1 MAKICS
7 SCLRILEQKNTTLP
21 PLSIAAGVDFGVPS
35 RIGLPP
41 LSLAEQYVIARARL
55 YASIV
60 KLTAGNSAE
69 QQNFRKGH
77 VITFPQQE
85 SADLIAEHARAN
97 NLNDDGVY
105 PRIEGLR
112 ESISVLFVGAKAQW
126 KSLVPDKSGHRLG
139 HVQELQVRSDVVMRW
154 LRALK
159 ALNPYY
165 KNITIDDS
173 PETCAAL
180 DHVSD
185 EIIRQADTDYSETA
199 IAMDRIATAEYRT
212 DCGLHAAEPKENL
225 EMPSTGP
232 LPSVFLH
239 KSAHNTTGSNS
250 AAAHVLK
257 SVNMTL
263 SDDGYLRAENEDY
276 QDIVGDNDS
285 QFRQDVK
292 NRVMVSEDELST
304 ASTSRMTELST
315 GRVNI
320 PVGNEPMNEFEE
332 NPNLQYSVFPFLFV
346 LGRGLRKQGSVPIG
360 DSRHLLLQ
368 FTCNFATCPRLIFF
382 LFDQLQRHAAS
393 RTIAARFRNTTE
405 SLDKLQNWVGDPKFM
420 EELKRAMIKPE
431 SKEAK
436 SLLAKITPHIK
447 TISSEVPY
455 SPAQRKA
462 SMAHLYSMAHH
473 FGLPSVFITYAPDF
487 TNGVLNL
494 RMAIPSTDNKSIPAS
509 DDGLL
514 DALRSQQTVHK
525 DIKLT
530 HGTLMF

>member
-1 MAKICS
+1 
-7 SCLRILEQKNTTLP
+7 
-21 PLSIAAGVDFGVPS
+21 
-35 RIGLPP
+35 
-41 LSLAEQYVIARARL
+41 
-55 YASIV
+55 
-60 KLTAGNSAE
+60 
-69 QQNFRKGH
+69 
-77 VITFPQQE
+77 
-85 SADLIAEHARAN
+85 
-97 NLNDDGVY
+97 
-105 PRIEGLR
+105 
-112 ESISVLFVGAKAQW
+112 
-126 KSLVPDKSGHRLG
+126 
-139 HVQELQVRSDVVMRW
+139 MRW

-257 SVNMTL
+257 SVNMTP

-285 QFRQDVK
+285 QFQQDVK
-292 NRVMVSEDELST
+292 NRERVSEDELST

-315 GRVNI
+315 SRVNI

-393 RTIAARFRNTTE
+393 RTIAARVKGRVANQ
-405 SLDKLQNWVGDPKFM
+405 K
-420 EELKRAMIKPE
+420 
-431 SKEAK
+431 
-436 SLLAKITPHIK
+436 
-447 TISSEVPY
+447 
-455 SPAQRKA
+455 
-462 SMAHLYSMAHH
+462 
-473 FGLPSVFITYAPDF
+473 
-487 TNGVLNL
+487 
-494 RMAIPSTDNKSIPAS
+494 
-509 DDGLL
+509 
-514 DALRSQQTVHK
+514 
-525 DIKLT
+525 
-530 HGTLMF
+530 

>member
-1 MAKICS
+1 
-7 SCLRILEQKNTTLP
+7 
-21 PLSIAAGVDFGVPS
+21 
-35 RIGLPP
+35 
-41 LSLAEQYVIARARL
+41 
-55 YASIV
+55 
-60 KLTAGNSAE
+60 
-69 QQNFRKGH
+69 
-77 VITFPQQE
+77 
-85 SADLIAEHARAN
+85 
-97 NLNDDGVY
+97 
-105 PRIEGLR
+105 
-112 ESISVLFVGAKAQW
+112 
-126 KSLVPDKSGHRLG
+126 
-139 HVQELQVRSDVVMRW
+139 MRW

-165 KNITIDDS
+165 KNITIDNS

-180 DHVSD
+180 DRISE
-185 EIIRQADTDYSETA
+185 EIIRQADTDYSETT

-232 LPSVFLH
+232 LPAVFVH

-257 SVNMTL
+257 SLNMTL
-263 SDDGYLRAENEDY
+263 SDEAYLRTENEGY
-276 QDIVGDNDS
+276 PDI
-285 QFRQDVK
+285 
-292 NRVMVSEDELST
+292 EDDDCEVRHDAEEL
-304 ASTSRMTELST
+304 AAPSTSRRIDSSTE
-315 GRVNI
+315 RVII
-320 PVGNEPMNEFEE
+320 PVGNEPMNEFEG

-346 LGRGLRKQGSVPIG
+346 LGRGLRKQGSVPVG
-360 DSRHLLLQ
+360 DCRHLLLQ

-393 RTIAARFRNTTE
+393 RTIAARFRNTSE
-405 SLDKLQNWVGDPKFM
+405 SLEKLQNWVGDSEFM
-420 EELKRAMIKPE
+420 EELKRAMKKPE

-473 FGLPSVFITYAPDF
+473 FGLPSVFVTYAPDF

-494 RMAIPSTDNKSIPAS
+494 RMAIPSTDNNGIPAT

-514 DALRSQQTVHK
+514 DALRSQQSVHK
-525 DIKLT
+525 EIKLT
-530 HGTLMF
+530 HGTFIVVYIGIKHINLFYFILLYCILNSISE